1 MVSLTSEVKSIL
13 DYSEKKISKGNS
25 SGGGAMGRLKAGES
39 LYKPPPLP
47 KAARFNSNSNSK
59 TKTKSPPSRTRRK
72 RPKLNLY
79 KRKKQ
84 KQKQEEKNEEG
95 EGDVDVTMTRTIED
109 EMEEET
115 NSNND
120 DNVVVTVAVGATTG
134 DVSGENTGPLSL
146 LRKFPNNSYSNNNN
160 NSNNLNQLA
169 PATRELYAK
178 TAESLKKL
186 LVSELS
192 SWSGDVETMVA
203 SANRALE
210 TLDWL
215 QPDCTEFYDAVR
227 DLLSRRAQLSSLET
241 ELRTHQNEEESDAG
255 DFQARSK
262 DALEALARSEAEYKK
277 AGERVSCVKSRV
289 SEIRVVLKK
298 LEDESKR
305 EEVMLVDRKREWDQC
320 IESHLAIKKE
330 EKELAEQMEEKQ
342 KIKRLRDEAE
352 AAVQGSI
359 KALSSLC

>member
-1 MVSLTSEVKSIL
+1 
-13 DYSEKKISKGNS
+13 
-25 SGGGAMGRLKAGES
+25 MGRLKAGES
-39 LYKPPPLP
+39 LYKPPAFP
-47 KAARFNSNSNSK
+47 KAARSNS
-59 TKTKSPPSRTRRK
+59 KTKSPPSRTRTK
-72 RPKLNLY
+72 KPKLNLY

-84 KQKQEEKNEEG
+84 KQEEKNE
-95 EGDVDVTMTRTIED
+95 EGDVDVTMTRSIED
-109 EMEEET
+109 EMEEEANSN

-120 DNVVVTVAVGATTG
+120 DVVTVAVGATTG

-146 LRKFPNNSYSNNNN
+146 LRKFPNNSSNN

-169 PATRELYAK
+169 PATRKLYEK

-203 SANRALE
+203 SANRAFE

-215 QPDCTEFYDAVR
+215 QPDCTEFYDAVMA
-227 DLLSRRAQLSSLET
+227 LLSRRAQLSSLET
-241 ELRTHQNEEESDAG
+241 VLRTHQNEEESNAG
-255 DFQARSK
+255 NFQARSK
-262 DALEALARSEAEYKK
+262 EALEALARSEAEYKK
-277 AGERVSCVKSRV
+277 AGERVSCLKSRV

-330 EKELAEQMEEKQ
+330 EKELAEQMEERQKIIK

-352 AAVQGSI
+352 AGVQGSI

>member
-1 MVSLTSEVKSIL
+1 
-13 DYSEKKISKGNS
+13 
-25 SGGGAMGRLKAGES
+25 MGRLKAGES
-39 LYKPPPLP
+39 LYKPPPVP
-47 KAARFNSNSNSK
+47 KAARFNPNSN
-59 TKTKSPPSRTRRK
+59 TKTKSPPSRRRTK
-72 RPKLNLY
+72 KPKLNLY
-79 KRKKQ
+79 KRKQ

-95 EGDVDVTMTRTIED
+95 DVDVTMTKSTED

-115 NSNND
+115 NSNNSNND
-120 DNVVVTVAVGATTG
+120 DDVVVTVAVVATTG

-146 LRKFPNNSYSNNNN
+146 LRKFPNNSSSNNN

-203 SANRALE
+203 SANRAFE

-215 QPDCTEFYDAVR
+215 QPDCTEFYDAVG

-255 DFQARSK
+255 NFQARSK
-262 DALEALARSEAEYKK
+262 EALEALARSEAEYKK
-277 AGERVSCVKSRV
+277 AGELVSCLKSRV

-342 KIKRLRDEAE
+342 KIIKNIKRLRDEAE
-352 AAVQGSI
+352 AGVQGSI
-359 KALSSLC
+359 KALSALC

>member
-1 MVSLTSEVKSIL
+1 
-13 DYSEKKISKGNS
+13 
-25 SGGGAMGRLKAGES
+25 MGRLKAGES
-39 LYKPPPLP
+39 LYKPPPVP
-47 KAARFNSNSNSK
+47 KATRFNSSSN
-59 TKTKSPPSRTRRK
+59 TKTKSPPSRTRTK
-72 RPKLNLY
+72 KPKLNLY
-79 KRKKQ
+79 NRKK

-95 EGDVDVTMTRTIED
+95 DVDLTMTRTIED

-115 NSNND
+115 NSNNSNND
-120 DNVVVTVAVGATTG
+120 DVVTVAVVATTG

-146 LRKFPNNSYSNNNN
+146 LRKFPNNSSYSNNN

-203 SANRALE
+203 SANRAFE

-227 DLLSRRAQLSSLET
+227 DLLSCRAQLSSLET

-255 DFQARSK
+255 NFQARSK

-277 AGERVSCVKSRV
+277 AGERVSCLKSRV
-289 SEIRVVLKK
+289 SEIRLVLKK

-330 EKELAEQMEEKQ
+330 EIELAEQMEEKQ
-342 KIKRLRDEAE
+342 NIIKKIKRLRDEAE
-352 AAVQGSI
+352 AGVQGSI